1 MKDGVNREPLART
14 NSLVAG
20 HSNRADFG
28 VLQRKCDCGQ
38 HTMAG
43 GQCDECKKKQMSL
56 QRHANLSSTAIS
68 VPPMVHD
75 VLRSPGQRLDAASR
89 AFFEP
94 RLGCD
99 FSQVRVHT
107 DAKAAESAQ
116 AVSALAYN
124 VGRNVV
130 FGMGQYAPGT
140 AIGAKL
146 LAHELTH
153 VAQQATTGGIVAQ
166 PARTISNS
174 SDAAEVEADSS
185 ANKIMSGERVR
196 VTQQPSATL
205 HALSQAEATGLGVGI
220 GAGLGAIGLGFGIA
234 ALAGAFDKTT
244 FTDDQLKVYLK
255 GLEKGHIEGKTDS
268 DNKARAVVQ
277 RWQAGQSGFSV
288 LAVPTRVLLIQ
299 EMASGYLSGDDQKG
313 ILALL
318 RESIPSELSYILP
331 KIGIDALKVRFD
343 GEARKQ
349 IDAIVEQQDIE
360 AIGFGADWTV
370 EGVKKVMVR
379 HGDKAALKTIVDLG
393 YKIIR
398 FEQAFEKWEY
408 AGGSIRDEEITG
420 LKGNTDKARKEIRLF
435 KAMPNEKAASV
446 LFHELDHVASGVEG
460 TEGEIHARVEAEKF
474 GIRHGLPE
482 AEPGYRKP
490 DGKIDEPK
498 IRAEV
503 TGSSHYNPNPAVRHR
518 VPGGRRYVGEVQI
531 PGWEVA

>member
-1 MKDGVNREPLART
+1 MKDGMNRGTLARVNNLAT
-14 NSLVAG
+14 VHSDPAG
-20 HSNRADFG
+20 VRL
-28 VLQRKCDCGQ
+28 LQRKCDCGQ
-38 HTMAG
+38 HTVAG
-43 GQCDECKKKQMSL
+43 GECDECKNKQLSL
-56 QRHANLSSTAIS
+56 QRHANGSSTAIS
-68 VPPMVHD
+68 VPPIVHD
-75 VLRSPGQRLDAASR
+75 VLRSPGQPLDAATR

-107 DAKAAESAQ
+107 DAKAVESTQ
-116 AVSALAYN
+116 ALSALAFN

-130 FGMGQYAPGT
+130 FGTGQYAPRTVG
-140 AIGAKL
+140 GAKL

-153 VAQQATTGGIVAQ
+153 VAQQATGRAVSQ
-166 PARTISNS
+166 PARAISSS
-174 SDAAEVEADSS
+174 SDAAEVEADFS
-185 ANKIMSGERVR
+185 ANQIMSGGRVT
-196 VTQQPSATL
+196 VTQQPSATV
-205 HALSQAEATGLGVGI
+205 HALSLSKEAVTGLEIGGGVLGAV
-220 GAGLGAIGLGFGIA
+220 GAGLGIA
-234 ALAGAFDKTT
+234 WLAGAFDKTT
-244 FTDDQLKVYLK
+244 FTDDELKVYLK
-255 GLEKGHIEGKTDS
+255 GLEKGHIEGKTVS

-277 RWQAGQSGFSV
+277 RWQAGQSGFSI
-288 LAVPTRVLLIQ
+288 LTVPIRVLLIQ

-318 RESIPSELSYILP
+318 RDSIPSELVYILP
-331 KIGIDALKVRFD
+331 KIGIDALKARFD

-349 IDAIVEQQDIE
+349 IDAIIEQQDIE

-379 HGDKAALKTIVDLG
+379 HGDKAALKTIVDRG

-408 AGGSIRDEEITG
+408 ADGSIRDEEITG

-435 KAMPNEKAASV
+435 KAMPNEKTASV
-446 LFHELDHVASGVEG
+446 LFHELDHVVSGVEG

-490 DGKIDEPK
+490 DGTIDEAK
-498 IRAEV
+498 IRAEIG
-503 TGSSHYNPNPAVRHR
+503 GSSHYSPDPAVRHR
-518 VPGGRRYVGEVQI
+518 VPGGRRYVGEVEV